1 MKTFIKISIYALLL
15 GALVLTS
22 CKEDELPEADR
33 IFTPVGLSIST
44 SSGIGICDLIV
55 KWDIMPGAQS
65 YTIVLSKD
73 SLQFNDANIIEKFV
87 TEKPEH
93 TFPNLRR
100 GQLVTVSLRSN
111 SHDMEHDSRILAS
124 VLRIPIENIFYS
136 AQSGDV
142 KATSITM
149 RYPMDDLV
157 THLKLTNVETGEI
170 TIYPLSEKDIESGI
184 YKMTGVSGETNY
196 IVEIYYGDE
205 IRGKR
210 EVTTAYAPSG
220 PNVIYLD
227 DTIKIKD
234 VLTNADYIGKILV
247 LPENHVDT
255 ITSNIEIVGG
265 MTIYGHPD
273 GERASIESTTGSIF
287 RLPANASEHPIEFI
301 YCNFWKENPTN
312 TDYIFNMNAAFG
324 DVPKLAFTNCRMAN
338 FRRNFFRV
346 QGGGAGI
353 IESLEIDNCEFEG
366 MGTNGDYAFFHIDV
380 AGTAIRNISIK
391 NSTFNIVGCHF
402 IYFGQSRTIGCQ
414 SVTIENCTFYNAMHS
429 GAARWFI
436 NLGNVNNP
444 ENSIITLKN
453 VILGSTVLNST
464 ADPLPVHN
472 GIKRE
477 NVTIVIE
484 EVYQTNSWIVREETA
499 IDAKIYNG
507 SVTDLFVDPAKGN
520 FAIKDSDFAGKN
532 TTGDP
537 RWR

>member
-1 MKTFIKISIYALLL
+1 MKTLIKISIYTLLL
-15 GALVLTS
+15 STLMFTS

-33 IFTPVGLSIST
+33 IFSPVGMSITT

-55 KWDIMPGAQS
+55 KWDAMPGAHS

-111 SHDMEHDSRILAS
+111 SHDMEHDSYILAS
-124 VLRIPIENIFYS
+124 VLRIPIENIFFP
-136 AQSGDV
+136 ALSGDV

-149 RYPMDDLV
+149 RYPMGAQV

-170 TIYPLSEKDIESGI
+170 IIYPLSEEDSENGI
-184 YKMTGVSGETNY
+184 YKMTGVAGETNY
-196 IVEIYYGDE
+196 IVEIYYEDE
-205 IRGKR
+205 IRGQR

-220 PNVIYLD
+220 PNVIYLA
-227 DTIKIKD
+227 DTVKLSN

-247 LPENHVDT
+247 LPENHIDT
-255 ITSNIEIVGG
+255 IKGNIEIVGG

-287 RLPANASEHPIEFI
+287 RFSPNASEDIEFI
-301 YCNFWKENPTN
+301 YCNFWKESSTN

-324 DVPKLAFTNCRMAN
+324 DVSKLAFTNCRFAN

-346 QGGGAGI
+346 QGGGVGI
-353 IESLEIDNCEFEG
+353 INNLNIDNCEFDG
-366 MGTNGDYAFFHIDV
+366 MGTNGDYGFFHIDV

-391 NSTFNIVGCHF
+391 NTTFNVVGCHF

-414 SVTIENCTFYNAMHS
+414 SVTIENCTFYNAMYS
-429 GAARWFI
+429 GSARWFI

-484 EVYQTNSWIVREETA
+484 EVYQTNDWLLREETA

-507 SVTDLFVDPAKGN
+507 KVTDLFADPAKGN
-520 FAIKDSDFAGKN
+520 FAIKDSEFAGKN
-532 TTGDP
+532 TAGDP

>member
-1 MKTFIKISIYALLL
+1 MKTLIKTSIYIFLLA
-15 GALVLTS
+15 ALVLTS

-33 IFTPVGLSIST
+33 IFSPVGISIT
-44 SSGIGICDLIV
+44 ASSGIGICDLIV

-65 YTIVLSKD
+65 YTIELSSD
-73 SLQFNDANIIEKFV
+73 SLLFEEANIIERFV
-87 TEKPEH
+87 TEKNEH
-93 TFPNLRR
+93 TFTDLRR
-100 GQLVTVSLRSN
+100 GRLVSIRLRAN
-111 SHDMEHDSRILAS
+111 SHDMEHDSRY
-124 VLRIPIENIFYS
+124 VEGMLRIPIENIFYP

-149 RYPMDDLV
+149 RYPQGALA
-157 THLKLTNVETGEI
+157 THLVLFDIEKGEYTN
-170 TIYPLSEKDIESGI
+170 YPLSEEDIENGV
-184 YKMTGVSGETNY
+184 YKMTGVNGETNY
-196 IVEIYYGDE
+196 AVAIFYGDE
-205 IRGKR
+205 IRGQR

-220 PNVIYLD
+220 PNVIYLA

-247 LPENHVDT
+247 LPENHIDT

-287 RLPANASEHPIEFI
+287 RFSPNASEDIEFI
-301 YCNFWKENPTN
+301 YCNFWKENPSN

-324 DVPKLAFTNCRMAN
+324 DVSKLAFTNCRFAN

-346 QGGGAGI
+346 QGGGVGI
-353 IESLEIDNCEFEG
+353 VNNLAIDNCEFEG
-366 MGTNGDYAFFHIDV
+366 MGVNGDYGFFHIDV
-380 AGTAIRNISIK
+380 AGTAIKNISIK
-391 NSTFNIVGCHF
+391 NSTFNVVGCHL
-402 IYFGQSRTIGCQ
+402 IYFGQSRTVGCQ

-429 GAARWFI
+429 SAARWFI

-477 NVTIVIE
+477 NVTIIIE
-484 EVYQTNSWIVREETA
+484 EVYQTNSFVIKDETA

-507 SVTDLFVDPAKGN
+507 SAADLFADPAKGN
-520 FAIKDSDFAGKN
+520 FAIKDSEFAGKN
-532 TTGDP
+532 TAGDP